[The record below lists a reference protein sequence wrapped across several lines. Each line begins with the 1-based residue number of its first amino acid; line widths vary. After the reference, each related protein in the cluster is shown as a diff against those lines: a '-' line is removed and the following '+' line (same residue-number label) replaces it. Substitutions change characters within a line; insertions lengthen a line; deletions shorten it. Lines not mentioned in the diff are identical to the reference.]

1 MDADLYQRQRAEDNG
16 ELDFERARVLYSLG
30 LAGEAGEVVD
40 YMKKVIGH
48 GRELDRNHLV
58 AELGDVIWY
67 VSQLAHIHG
76 ITMSEVMKANT
87 AKLRERYP
95 YGFNGDLEHWMLR
108 LEWGE
113 PVPQPKGGA

>member
-16 ELDFERARVLYSLG
+16 ELDFDTARVLYSLG

-67 VSQLAHIHG
+67 VSQLAHIYG
-76 ITMSEVMKANT
+76 ITMSEIMLTNT

-95 YGFNGDLEHWMLR
+95 CGFRGDLAYWTLR
-108 LEWGE
+108 
-113 PVPQPKGGA
+113 QPEGGA